1 MGPMEATNDA
11 ALTRARTLPGVV
23 PATALP
29 YVVRGWR
36 TGIEALDGILP
47 QGVPRGRL
55 VEWAGPRTSGKGAA
69 LATLVST
76 VLGSGE
82 GVAYVHAAGT
92 LAPRSWAWGA
102 GASVPP
108 FWVVRVPGPREGW
121 QAVDVVLRMGV
132 FGLVVSEGAPPPKVA
147 LRLERLAR
155 SSGAAWVVVVERANT
170 VPGAALRAQFALAE
184 RDDNDDASCRVEV
197 RVVERGRSRRAEFPC
212 EIVLP
217 DRLCDH
223 TGLPDRRARASRGG

>member
-1 MGPMEATNDA
+1 MEATNDA

-69 LATLVST
+69 LASLVST

-82 GVAYVHAAGT
+82 GGRGGKGVAYVHAVGT
-92 LAPRSWAWGA
+92 LAPRSWALGTVSAGGVGSAARAARAARAGGAA
-102 GASVPP
+102 GAP
-108 FWVVRVPGPREGW
+108 FWVVRVPDEREGW
-121 QAVDVVLRMGV
+121 EAVDVVLRMGV

-184 RDDNDDASCRVEV
+184 R
-197 RVVERGRSRRAEFPC
+197 
-212 EIVLP
+212 
-217 DRLCDH
+217 
-223 TGLPDRRARASRGG
+223 